1 MPHQPRAVRY
11 RGHRMRI
18 LLLNPNTTQAM
29 TDNMAAIARATVGDL
44 AEIIPV
50 TATRGFPYIASRA
63 EAQIAGGIVLEMIA
77 EHAST
82 VDAVVIA
89 AFGDPSLKGARDL
102 FDLPIVG
109 MAEAAVMTA
118 ALLGE
123 SFAVV
128 TFSPLMT
135 RWYDECV
142 QATGLGNR
150 FKGVLT
156 PDITPARLTDVQTD
170 LGADIITM
178 ATTAAT
184 RHHADVI
191 ILGGAPLAGLA
202 PKIASQVPAIVIDP
216 IAAAVLQAMT
226 LVRMTAHAATPLRV
240 NKPAAKTSIGLAA
253 PLAMAIHH
261 GGAAS

>member
-1 MPHQPRAVRY
+1 MK
-11 RGHRMRI
+11 I
-18 LLLNPNTTQAM
+18 LLLNPNMTQSM
-29 TDNMAAIARATVGDL
+29 TDNMAAIARATVGDM

-77 EHAST
+77 EHADA

-89 AFGDPSLKGARDL
+89 AFGDPGLGGARDL
-102 FDLPIVG
+102 FDLPVVG
-109 MAEAAVMTA
+109 MAEASVMTS

-123 SFAVV
+123 TFAVV

-135 RWYDECV
+135 RWYHECV

-156 PDITPARLTDVQTD
+156 PDITPVRLAEVQID
-170 LGADIITM
+170 LSDDLIALASM
-178 ATTAAT
+178 AAT
-184 RHHADVI
+184 RDHADVI

-202 PKIASQVPAIVIDP
+202 PKIASKIPAIVVDP
-216 IAAAVLQAMT
+216 IAAAVLQAVT
-226 LVRMTAHAATPLRV
+226 LVRMRPHAASPLRV
-240 NKPAAKTSIGLAA
+240 NKPAAKASKGLTA

-261 GGAAS
+261 GGPTQ